1 MYINRRILICQTC
14 LIAGSDP
21 GNELSLTLFI
31 AGLCMPHRIRVKSVI
46 NRMLAKNKCKTIT
59 GSLVTFEEQFEAL
72 PNQFSD
78 QQGMQAQLNRR
89 RIQTGGVGG
98 DR

>member
-1 MYINRRILICQTC
+1 
-14 LIAGSDP
+14 
-21 GNELSLTLFI
+21 
-31 AGLCMPHRIRVKSVI
+31 
-46 NRMLAKNKCKTIT
+46 MLAKNKCKTIT